1 MIVPATNGVDKAVT
15 DIYGNPF
22 YTALAQAV
30 ETLRHA
36 PYWHEG
42 EKAPSRLDRARE
54 LVRNSRVLL
63 QDARLATVYGSTK
76 LYDVTGFH
84 CTCPQSQKG
93 QSSWCVHSVAVKLA
107 RTLAEQGPREAA
119 PVELGTLRPGT
130 LPLPPVTV
138 DERLAQRPAFNDE
151 DLEARDM
158 ETHPTPQEARM
169 ADDAQYIPE
178 PDDAPVATLE
188 RPTPEPAHVS
198 AAVAAGQALVSHTE
212 PPDTTAATPRP
223 LPGPVLLPS
232 LDAQSLKRSMQ
243 EWSAQR
249 QVIRSFLQQELKE
262 GVDFYRLQ
270 VRGKDANPT
279 LSKAGAEKFL
289 GLFQLQASFAPDLLT
304 WEMLGKPTDHVIYIC
319 TLRTRSG
326 EIVGEGRG
334 SRSLKKDSG
343 DTNKA
348 IKMSEKSALIDAVLR
363 TGALSEV
370 YTQDVEDL
378 QDEHAPASAS
388 PQLNSADLR
397 KRIWAMVKAQAPH
410 VTTRVAVEAWVHQ
423 ETGYTLHADHY
434 GDIVDALE
442 VRA

>member
-1 MIVPATNGVDKAVT
+1 MNNT
-15 DIYGNPF
+15 
-22 YTALAQAV
+22 
-30 ETLRHA
+30 ET
-36 PYWHEG
+36 
-42 EKAPSRLDRARE
+42 PSVIQELMDGAEERE
-54 LVRNSRVLL
+54 LWIVGREFERPPYFHAGKGG
-63 QDARLATVYGSTK
+63 DTRLARALRVCVEGRITPNSDGSYTVEGSEHRT
-76 LYDVTGFH
+76 YRVAES
-84 CTCPQSQKG
+84 CSCPQSQQGK
-93 QSSWCVHSVAVKLA
+93 SRWCYHSVAVAVYVEWQRRLK
-107 RTLAEQGPREAA
+107 PMA

-130 LPLPPVTV
+130 LPLGPTSV
-138 DERLAQRPAFNDE
+138 DERLAQAASVALDHVHTA
-151 DLEARDM
+151 LQ
-158 ETHPTPQEARM
+158 THHTPQEDM
-169 ADDAQYIPE
+169 MPTDDDQYIPE
-178 PDDAPVATLE
+178 PDDAPVAVMDD
-188 RPTPEPAHVS
+188 PK
-198 AAVAAGQALVSHTE
+198 
-212 PPDTTAATPRP
+212 TTAATPRP
-223 LPGPVLLPS
+223 LPTPVLLPS
-232 LDAQSLKRSMQ
+232 LDAQTLKRSMQ

-397 KRIWAMVKAQAPH
+397 KRIWAMVQAQAPE
-410 VTTRVAVEAWVHQ
+410 VKTREAVEAWVHQ
-423 ETGYTLHADHY
+423 ETGYTLHPDHY
-434 GDIVDALE
+434 GDIVESLQ